1 MMLQDILPLANF
13 IAIVIGVGV
22 YVGTLRSTMQELER
36 KVARIESAYSLLAKQ
51 MMDTTSRLARI
62 EGVLR
67 DSLNT
72 HQEHRL

>member
-22 YVGTLRSTMQELER
+22 YIGTLRSTMKELER

-51 MMDTTSRLARI
+51 MMDTASRLARI

-72 HQEHRL
+72 HEEHRL

>member
-1 MMLQDILPLANF
+1 MTFQDILPFANF
-13 IAIVIGVGV
+13 VAIVIGVGV
-22 YVGTLRSTMQELER
+22 YIGTLRSTMEELER

-67 DSLNT
+67 ESLNT
-72 HQEHRL
+72 HEEHRL

>member
-1 MMLQDILPLANF
+1 MTFQDILPLANF
-13 IAIVIGVGV
+13 VAIVIGVGV
-22 YVGTLRSTMQELER
+22 YIGTLRSTMEELER

-72 HQEHRL
+72 HQEHKV

>member
-36 KVARIESAYSLLAKQ
+36 KVARIESAYSLLTKQ
-51 MMDTTSRLARI
+51 MMDMTSRLARI

-72 HQEHRL
+72 YQEHRL